1 MITNEAPVNFRLYML
16 LAVIAVVPIWS
27 AHYFPTVDGPSH
39 LYNSWLLQQL
49 LNGNHLVTQWYAI
62 DWRPNPN
69 WTGHIVL
76 ALLVS
81 ILPPPIAEKILV
93 TGLVLLFAAPMWLSP
108 GLPANTPPPSTILA
122 LPSPFP

>member
-81 ILPPPIAEKILV
+81 ILPPPIAAKILA
-93 TGLVLLFAAPMWLSP
+93 TGLVLLFGAAVWMY
-108 GLPANTPPPSTILA
+108 TVLA
-122 LPSPFP
+122 DETARPFAIVAR